1 MWFRAGF
8 TISHREEYST
18 SLERQR
24 EWQPARQAYVPKLD
38 HPSALRRPD
47 FRASWRQSARSMIG
61 CSPVF
66 SVGAISPMH
75 SFLYGLHYKP
85 MRKEGAWVTGLLQDA
100 RPDRVSTGIHSQSR
114 KASCLCEMVIR
125 AKPELLSLRAWGKT
139 HARKTEP
146 NTCA

>member
-1 MWFRAGF
+1 
-8 TISHREEYST
+8 
-18 SLERQR
+18 
-24 EWQPARQAYVPKLD
+24 
-38 HPSALRRPD
+38 
-47 FRASWRQSARSMIG
+47 
-61 CSPVF
+61 
-66 SVGAISPMH
+66 MH

-146 NTCA
+146 NTVRRNVSRPRVPHGILKRRHQCA